1 MKRLLLIS
9 ALSVLPTTTAI
20 AQECSTDFTSTA
32 PNTRFI
38 DNDNG
43 TILDLKTNLT
53 WMRCPLGKK
62 WNQDKMTCDGTATGV
77 YWQSAL
83 NDVQA
88 INKSPTNPLHKFGGK
103 EEWRLP
109 NIKEL
114 VSLKEAA
121 CYHPAVNEKA
131 FPGGFTYELGDTK
144 VTLWSSTPTG
154 DGSQIMLFDTANG
167 DVRAQ
172 TTTMAEYGV
181 LLVSQ

>member
-9 ALSVLPTTTAI
+9 ALSVLPATAAI

-53 WMRCPLGKK
+53 WMRCPLGKE

-88 INKSPTNPLHKFGGK
+88 INKSTAHPLHKFGGK

-131 FPGGFTYELGDTK
+131 FPGAFTYESGNTK
-144 VTLWSSTPTG
+144 TVLWSATPV
-154 DGSQIMLFDTANG
+154 GSESRVMSFDADNG
-167 DVRAQ
+167 DVYAQ
-172 TTTMAEYGV
+172 TITKTEYGV